1 MSGWSLGTLSVNVE
15 LGNVDDSNIDVVVKT
30 KDITLGSKGARI
42 TVNEASN
49 AAEVLYWPGITMDNP
64 DRRSIIYTAALGALE
79 TAEGMKAQKVG
90 FFTMGFEV
98 SRIPSWEVA
107 EEIVKAIV
115 SHSKAEC
122 SLDSVLLVASSPIQV
137 SSFQYALNNI
147 ATIMRD

>member
-1 MSGWSLGTLSVNVE
+1 MSGWSLGNLSVNVE

-64 DRRSIIYTAALGALE
+64 DRRSVIYTAALGALE
-79 TAEGMKAQKVG
+79 TAEGLKAQKVG

-107 EEIVKAIV
+107 EEIVRAIV

-122 SLDSVLLVASSPIQV
+122 SLGSVLLVASSPIQV

-147 ATIMRD
+147 ATIARD